1 MKNTYLLT
9 VFNATFN
16 NISVIS
22 RRSVLLVE
30 ETGRPGEK
38 PQVTDKHYH
47 IMLYTSPWA
56 GVKPT
61 TSVLIGT
68 DCIGRCKSN
77 YCTITAKTALFT
89 LYMYLSAEFYTL
101 SLSHNVVSS
110 TPCLSGIRPYKF
122 SGDRTYCIGAY
133 DARNPGLVYNIMYVN
148 VIIIYRVTLEI
159 QVLLTI

>member
-30 ETGRPGEK
+30 ETGQPRET
-38 PQVTDKHYH
+38 PQITDKHYH

-61 TSVLIGT
+61 TSVKIGT
-68 DCIGRCKSN
+68 DCICRCKSN
-77 YCTITAKTALFT
+77 YTTITATTALFT

-101 SLSHNVVSS
+101 IPVLCIYKSIYHISRHMSIIWKESFNSAGQQIQLSKQDKQLPLIWNRW
-110 TPCLSGIRPYKF
+110 TQRRL
-122 SGDRTYCIGAY
+122 
-133 DARNPGLVYNIMYVN
+133 
-148 VIIIYRVTLEI
+148 
-159 QVLLTI
+159 

>member
-38 PQVTDKHYH
+38 QQVTDKHYH

-61 TSVLIGT
+61 TSVVIAT

-77 YCTITAKTALFT
+77 YSTITATTALFT
-89 LYMYLSAEFYTL
+89 LCMYLSAEFYTL
-101 SLSHNVVSS
+101 LPVLCTYKS
-110 TPCLSGIRPYKF
+110 TYHISRHMLILWKESFNSAGQQIQLYKQDEQLPLI
-122 SGDRTYCIGAY
+122 SNRWTQ
-133 DARNPGLVYNIMYVN
+133 RRL
-148 VIIIYRVTLEI
+148 
-159 QVLLTI
+159 

>member
-30 ETGRPGEK
+30 ETGWPGEK

-61 TSVLIGT
+61 KSVVIGT

-77 YCTITAKTALFT
+77 YSTITATTALFT

-101 SLSHNVVSS
+101 IPVLCTYKS
-110 TPCLSGIRPYKF
+110 TYHINRHMSILWKESFNSVGQQIQLYKQDEQLPLI
-122 SGDRTYCIGAY
+122 SNKWTQR
-133 DARNPGLVYNIMYVN
+133 RL
-148 VIIIYRVTLEI
+148 
-159 QVLLTI
+159 